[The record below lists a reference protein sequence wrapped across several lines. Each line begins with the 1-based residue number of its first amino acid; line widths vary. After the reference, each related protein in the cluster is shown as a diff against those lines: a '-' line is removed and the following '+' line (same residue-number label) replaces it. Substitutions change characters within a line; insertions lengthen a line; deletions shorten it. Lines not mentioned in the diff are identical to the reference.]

1 MATIPAVTL
10 RSTSR
15 VLLGVALALGIAL
28 APVVTPRVAAR
39 ARVADAPAPVA
50 VTYHLAVLLTQ
61 GPGLVGATDGQLDGQ
76 VAGTLDATGTL
87 TATLTATTGATATVT
102 GAVSDTVA
110 GVRLSVQGAT
120 GVLTLSGHNAGP
132 GGYGGTVAQ
141 AGLASVGAWLLTPE
155 PVAHSYAFVGSV
167 ARGGHRGLNLGGTL
181 AIAATAEPSG
191 RFDGTLT
198 LDDGT
203 VLVAEGQLAY
213 GNLQVIVH
221 VPGAGVVMGVASPS
235 LSYTPTG
242 DPFTLFTGTFAGPTA
257 GDTGVWRAGQTS

>member
-1 MATIPAVTL
+1 M
-10 RSTSR
+10 STRLASPSSVHR
-15 VLLGVALALGIAL
+15 AALGVSIALCLAL
-28 APVVTPRVAAR
+28 APIVAPRAAAR
-39 ARVADAPAPVA
+39 GRTLDALPPVA
-50 VTYHLAVLLTQ
+50 VAYHLAVLLTQ
-61 GPGLVGATDGQLDGQ
+61 GPGLPGAYDGQLNGQ

-87 TATLTATTGATATVT
+87 TATLTATNGATATVT

-110 GVRLSVQGAT
+110 GTRLSVQGAA
-120 GVLTLSGHNAGP
+120 GNLTLSGHSAGP

-141 AGLASVGAWLLTPE
+141 AGLAQVGSWLLVSE
-155 PVAHSYAFVGSV
+155 PVAHTYAFVGSV

-181 AIAATAEPSG
+181 AIAATSEPSG

-213 GNLQVIVH
+213 GNLQVVIH
-221 VPGAGVVMGVASPS
+221 LPSAGVVMGVATPR

-257 GDTGVWRAGQTS
+257 GDAGVWRAGQTS